1 MKKTSSPTQS
11 CSHLLLT
18 VTALLFLSIPTNA
31 QWKTHQIFN
40 NGIRLNDS
48 GALSLH
54 PNIPFEIDEPNVVG
68 GRFRVTTTGLVGIG
82 VISPTEKLEVN
93 GNIKATGKIIA
104 DGGIEMNGSEALH
117 FSKEGNVGI
126 GVADPKARLSF
137 NNTYEPKI
145 SLYQSGK
152 DMFGFATSNGK
163 LEYHVADQNAFHVFY
178 RDRTFTSDTKTE
190 LMRIGGSKGNVGIG
204 VTVPT
209 EKLQVAG
216 NIKATGKI
224 IADGGIEM
232 NGSEALHFSKDGNV
246 GIGVADPKARLS
258 FNNTYEPKISLYQSG
273 EDMFGFATSKHLLEY
288 HVVDINAAHVF
299 YRDRSPSHEV
309 QKAELMRISGS
320 GNVGIGVT
328 APTEKLQ
335 VAGNIKATGKIIAD
349 GGIEM
354 NGFEALHFSKEGN
367 VGIGVAEPTQKL
379 EVDGKIK
386 ADGIRI
392 ENGLLSLHPNATF
405 NIDEPNIVGG
415 RFTIGK
421 DGNVGIGVTAPTEK
435 LQVAGNIKATGNLLL
450 ENDDDPDDPIP
461 VFQVSTAEQLTFI
474 GSEAYTKWT
483 ENNTNED
490 SELYKN
496 KDKYSLWVS
505 KGIVSEDYVM
515 ASVDAWAD
523 YVFDPGYKLR
533 SLEELSHF
541 VRTNKHLPNI
551 PSEAEVK
558 QEGYSLHELNRGFLK
573 TIEELTLHTIAQEEK
588 IKTLNAQLEQ
598 YEHLSDE
605 VAQLKAALAQLQQD
619 QD

>member
-1 MKKTSSPTQS
+1 MKKTSSPTRS

-18 VTALLFLSIPTNA
+18 VTALLFLSIPGHA
-31 QWKTHQIFN
+31 QIEFDE
-40 NGIRLNDS
+40 GIRLNDS

-54 PNIPFEIDEPNVVG
+54 PNIPFEIDEPKVVG

-82 VISPTEKLEVN
+82 VISPTEKLEVAGKIKADGIRIN
-93 GNIKATGKIIA
+93 KGLLSLHPDATFNIDEPGIVGGRFTIGKDGNVGIGVADPKFPLDVAKAITSSTFPYGWVSQFKNANTNSGVILGGRQKNDKGYAIIGSMGTTSLTINPDGGDIHLGSQFSTATNVYGSGRFNLGYVTTENLTVSENIIAEGNVGIGGVTSPSERLEVNGNIKATGKIIADGGIALNNISESMYFAENGNVGIGVTAPTEKLQVAGNIKATGKIIA

-126 GVADPKARLSF
+126 GVA
-137 NNTYEPKI
+137 
-145 SLYQSGK
+145 
-152 DMFGFATSNGK
+152 
-163 LEYHVADQNAFHVFY
+163 
-178 RDRTFTSDTKTE
+178 
-190 LMRIGGSKGNVGIG
+190 
-204 VTVPT
+204 
-209 EKLQVAG
+209 
-216 NIKATGKI
+216 
-224 IADGGIEM
+224 
-232 NGSEALHFSKDGNV
+232 
-246 GIGVADPKARLS
+246 
-258 FNNTYEPKISLYQSG
+258 
-273 EDMFGFATSKHLLEY
+273 
-288 HVVDINAAHVF
+288 
-299 YRDRSPSHEV
+299 
-309 QKAELMRISGS
+309 
-320 GNVGIGVT
+320 
-328 APTEKLQ
+328 
-335 VAGNIKATGKIIAD
+335 
-349 GGIEM
+349 
-354 NGFEALHFSKEGN
+354 
-367 VGIGVAEPTQKL
+367 EPTQKL
-379 EVDGKIK
+379 EVNGVIKTSHIRVEDGMNVKN
-386 ADGIRI
+386 GIRM
-392 ENGLLSLHPNATF
+392 ENGALSFHPSALLVLDKNGVP
-405 NIDEPNIVGG
+405 GG
-415 RFTIGK
+415 RFIVTSIEEDGMG
-421 DGNVGIGVTAPTEK
+421 GNVGIGVDTPSEK
-435 LQVAGNIKATGNLLL
+435 LEVNGNIKATGNLLL
-450 ENDDDPDDPIP
+450 ENDDDPDNPIP

-483 ENNTNED
+483 ENNTNKD